1 MIYRDGAVMIASLA
15 MVAGVEPPRSVNP
28 PLTSMREF

>member
-1 MIYRDGAVMIASLA
+1 MDYRDGAVMIASLA
-15 MVAGVEPPRSVNP
+15 IVPAVEPPRSVNP